1 MAGRRALAVCAAALG
16 IIVSGAVAHAGTPEV
31 WCEAAVDTQ
40 SGARVVRAT
49 QRTGKAN
56 IAAGY
61 DGKQAWIDA
70 EIREL
75 GIRKF
80 VTRRTPASPAAAQIE
95 LRYRGDTVVISLI
108 GGAVT
113 VGRGGTSIRVD
124 SAAKFERLQALLA
137 GSAAIFASRAALS
150 DLEATSSLKGL
161 EVTVLSSLAFAGS
174 LVGDTSAP
182 LRLTDRL
189 MERHRG
195 IYRFVRDDEASCWDT
210 YVTEVNT
217 AWNDLQT
224 CMNDAA
230 DDGFIS
236 GATQRLA
243 CNAMWGARVVSAE
256 FEYIKCISPLSGVPR
271 PR

>member
-1 MAGRRALAVCAAALG
+1 MAGRRALAVCAVALG
-16 IIVSGAVAHAGTPEV
+16 IIMTGAVAHAGTPEV
-31 WCEAAVDTQ
+31 WCEAAQTE
-40 SGARVVRAT
+40 SGVRVARAT
-49 QRTGKAN
+49 QRTGKGT

-61 DGKQAWIDA
+61 DGRQVWVDA

-80 VTRRTPASPAAAQIE
+80 VTRRTSASPAAAQIE
-95 LRYRGDTVVISLI
+95 LRYRGDLVVISLA

-113 VGRGGTSIRVD
+113 VGRGSSSVRVD
-124 SAAKFERLQALLA
+124 SVAAFERLQTLLA
-137 GSAAIFASRAALS
+137 GSAAVFASRAALS
-150 DLEATSSLKGL
+150 ELETTSSMKGL
-161 EVTVLSSLAFAGS
+161 EVAVLSSLAFAAS

-189 MERHRG
+189 MERYRG
-195 IYRFVRDDEASCWDT
+195 IYRFVRDDEASCWES
-210 YVTEVNT
+210 YSTELNH

-243 CNAMWGARVVSAE
+243 CNAVWLLRSSSAE
-256 FEYIKCISPLSGVPR
+256 FEFIKCISPLSGVPR
-271 PR
+271 TR